1 MFLTARI
8 NENMDDAVMEGD
20 NIEFDD
26 GGSDDDIDDVSL
38 LMFCLLAPF
47 LSSVDNLCKQFG
59 PRSGLTNVRPDQN
72 PNC

>member
-1 MFLTARI
+1 MSFHVSTARI

-38 LMFCLLAPF
+38 LMFCLFVPF
-47 LSSVDNLCKQFG
+47 LSSADNLCKQFG
-59 PRSGLTNVRPDQN
+59 PRSGLRIQNVRH
-72 PNC
+72 

>member
-26 GGSDDDIDDVSL
+26 GGSDDDIDDVS
-38 LMFCLLAPF
+38 
-47 LSSVDNLCKQFG
+47 
-59 PRSGLTNVRPDQN
+59 
-72 PNC
+72 